1 MARPALTIALLLQTR
16 ELVDVCRQWLPVNR
30 YSPVDLGAVESG
42 QGVVKLL
49 SRQREAVDA
58 VVIEQA
64 LLDEE
69 TRQALACEGLL
80 FPAVVVGE
88 LMLSLI
94 HI

>member
-58 VVIEQA
+58 IVIEQA
-64 LLDEE
+64 LLDDE
-69 TRQALACEGLL
+69 TRQALAGEAVSYTHLTLPTILL
-80 FPAVVVGE
+80 V
-88 LMLSLI
+88 
-94 HI
+94 